1 MSNFTT
7 KDKRLNQHGGHG
19 LICNWNTLTVHD
31 GTNDLMNLA
40 DPTGLSAGPPGREYW
55 KRIES
60 ERLESA
66 SSDGRGSSTSSPPES
81 PG

>member
-7 KDKRLNQHGGHG
+7 TDKRLNQHGIFP
-19 LICNWNTLTVHD
+19 LIYNWNTLTVHD
-31 GTNDLMNLA
+31 GTNDLMDLA
-40 DPTGLSAGPPGREYW
+40 DPTGLSAGPPGRECG
-55 KRIES
+55 KRIEF